1 MERRRFLESCAA
13 VTGAASLGALE
24 GAWANATPRS
34 YPRARLVDA
43 RGTPLRARAVA
54 TQTNYVFHYPYAST
68 PCFLLRLVALE
79 AGLLVAG
86 TTPQHTAQLEKD
98 CNRHGEENQRQYVD
112 AAHHTQLSC
121 PSLNACD
128 VGCRSGKNQSDKN
141 WTAHRATRGALDASP
156 CAAPSRI

>member
-54 TQTNYVFHYPYAST
+54 AQTNYVFHYPYAST
-68 PCFLLRLVALE
+68 PCFLLNLGRPL
-79 AGLLVAG
+79 
-86 TTPQHTAQLEKD
+86 TAASRCAWL
-98 CNRHGEENQRQYVD
+98 
-112 AAHHTQLSC
+112 
-121 PSLNACD
+121 
-128 VGCRSGKNQSDKN
+128 
-141 WTAHRATRGALDASP
+141 SP
-156 CAAPSRI
+156 CATLPAARRRCSIKRSCVWVAG